1 MSHSSE
7 KIGTTEFICLLAL
20 MTSILALSI
29 DGMLPAL
36 GVIGEDLN
44 VQNANDTQLV
54 VSSMFLGFAIGQL
67 VAGPLSDSFGRKPI
81 IYIGYI
87 LFLAGCVL
95 SIFAESFTTMLIGR
109 VLQGL
114 GAAAPRIIGMALIRD
129 LYKGREMAKI
139 MSFIMILFIFVPA
152 IAPSLGQLILN
163 ISNWRAIF
171 VLFLC
176 AAAIAFVWFA
186 FRQRETLSQDNRHT
200 LSFANIKNSMIE
212 VFSYRSFVGYTLAAG
227 IIFGAFVGY
236 LNSAQQIFQT
246 TYETGKWFSVYFGIA
261 TLPIGLA
268 AYFNAKYVEAL
279 GMRYICFRALIALTT
294 LSVSLLG
301 FIFVT
306 DTVPSLFV
314 FMAWALPA
322 FFCMGLLFGNFN
334 ALAMEP
340 VGHIAGMGAALLG
353 FVSTVISLPI
363 GWAIGASFDGTISPI
378 ITGFVVLGVI
388 AILVMR
394 MTELKSNH

>member
-1 MSHSSE
+1 
-7 KIGTTEFICLLAL
+7 

-29 DGMLPAL
+29 DAMLPAL
-36 GVIGEDLN
+36 TIIGSDLD
-44 VQNANDTQLV
+44 VQNPNDPQLV
-54 VSSMFLGFAIGQL
+54 VSAMFLGFAVGQL

-81 IYIGYI
+81 IYIGYV

-95 SIFAESFTTMLIGR
+95 SIVAESFTAMLIGR

-163 ISNWRAIF
+163 AANWRAIF

-176 AAAIAFVWFA
+176 SAAIAFVWFA
-186 FRQRETLSQDNRHT
+186 LRQRETLLADNHYT
-200 LSFANIKNSMIE
+200 LSFANIKNSMLE
-212 VFSYRSFVGYTLAAG
+212 VFSYRTFVGYTLAAG
-227 IIFGAFVGY
+227 IIFGAFLGY

-246 TYETGKWFSVYFGIA
+246 AYDTGKWFSLYFGIA

-268 AYFNAKYVEAL
+268 AYFNGKYVEKL
-279 GMRYICFRALIALTT
+279 GMRYLCIRALIVLTLLSLILLCFMLATGNDPSFT
-294 LSVSLLG
+294 L
-301 FIFVT
+301 
-306 DTVPSLFV
+306 
-314 FMAWALPA
+314 FMIWVLPA
-322 FFCMGLLFGNFN
+322 FFCLGLLFGNFN

-353 FVSTVISLPI
+353 SVSTFISLPI
-363 GWAIGASFDGTISPI
+363 GWAIGASFDGSILPI
-378 ITGFVVLGVI
+378 IAGFSVLGSL
-388 AILVMR
+388 AILVMQL
-394 MTELKSNH
+394 TESASDHG